1 MLEETFVGPILGYLV
16 YQSPVAERAFRGT
29 GRTSASGFR
38 WMCRENLQSTNFRD
52 HRAAWVTIERL
63 GDLGKRD
70 FGTAAMKIQKECK

>member
-16 YQSPVAERAFRGT
+16 YQNPVAERAFRGT

-52 HRAAWVTIERL
+52 H
-63 GDLGKRD
+63 
-70 FGTAAMKIQKECK
+70 